1 MKPTDFALHLTAF
14 FSEYLPGTRNLSPNT
29 ISAYRDTFRLLLLFC
44 RDNYNIPPEKLTLE
58 TLTDKTITSFLDWLQ
73 SERGC
78 GIATRN
84 QRLAAI
90 HAFFR
95 YVQAREPASLLP
107 CQKILQIPFKKHQ
120 CPLVRHLTPEQTRVL
135 LTAPNAETKAG
146 RRDMTLLCVL
156 YDTGARVQELCDLRV
171 RDIRLEHPAMVTLTG
186 KGRKSRHVPLLE
198 NTVGLLRSYMEE
210 NRLIQS
216 GNPDVPLFYNQRQS
230 KLTRGGVNHILQK
243 YSRIVAGQYLNM
255 PKMLTS
261 HVLRHSKAMHLY
273 QSGVNLV
280 YIRDILGHA
289 DIATTDIYARADIES
304 KRKALGKA
312 YQEITPE
319 ALPEWN
325 HDEGLLAFLNSF

>member
-14 FSEYLPGTRNLSPNT
+14 FSEYLPGSRNLSPNT

-44 RDNYNIPPEKLTLE
+44 RDSHNIPPEKLTLK
-58 TLTDKTITSFLDWLQ
+58 TLDEKTAMNFLDWLQ
-73 SERGC
+73 GERGC

-95 YVQAREPASLLP
+95 YVQIREPASLLL

-120 CPLVRHLTPEQTRVL
+120 RPIVQHLTPEQMRVL
-135 LTAPNAETKAG
+135 LAAPGAGTKAG

-171 RDIRLEHPAMVTLTG
+171 RDIRLEHQAMVTLTG
-186 KGRKSRHVPLLE
+186 KGHKSRHVPLLD

-210 NRLIQS
+210 NRLMQNIQN
-216 GNPDVPLFYNQRQS
+216 GNPDVPLFRNQRQC

-243 YSRIVAGQYLNM
+243 YSRIVAGQYPEV
-255 PKMLTS
+255 PKTLTP
-261 HVLRHSKAMHLY
+261 HVLRHYGELDQMVS
-273 QSGVNLV
+273 
-280 YIRDILGHA
+280 
-289 DIATTDIYARADIES
+289 
-304 KRKALGKA
+304 
-312 YQEITPE
+312 
-319 ALPEWN
+319 
-325 HDEGLLAFLNSF
+325 